1 MSFNTHN
8 IYHPLIVKSGWTS
21 QSVSATTISAGT
33 FYGGSLSATYVG
45 NQNVTNQEF
54 SYVSG
59 LTSNTQTQLNN
70 LVNRTE
76 RLLTIQSNEFLTN
89 DRVIS
94 SGSNINFEYTNSH
107 LGISASFPSVEVGTI
122 GTTLTSSQT
131 AITNFNPTG
140 WNDSVTKA
148 THIIITGN
156 SYSIISGLVGGT
168 NGRIAII
175 SNFGTGLIILEH
187 ESSATTVGN
196 QFKFDTDFPYFLHS
210 DRSITLIYNSQNGW
224 TNYFKINENG
234 FKKFEDFTGTVMEQ
248 YIAPGTLGNYFRS
261 TKFTGNNRYN
271 AGIQYTGSTN
281 SFGVGTVF
289 TVTSPTATWARSAQ
303 FGAQRRLLGSTL
315 TCSVAKIKLSQ
326 SFGFFNSSN
335 SCSFSTYADLRN
347 NYSTDTSGAGN
358 YPAWITP
365 ITSITNSNI
374 TNWYIKSSTTYT
386 PTDIPLSYSVD
397 NWVYFGI
404 FVNEILE
411 ANTINA
417 IAFFYSY
424 DNKNYKWQTIE
435 PLKTLNGSN
444 HICVNCAT
452 NSNSF
457 LPFMLIDWM
466 ANV

>member
-21 QSVSATTISAGT
+21 QSVFATTISAGT

-107 LGISASFPSVEVGTI
+107 LGISASFSSVELGTI

-156 SYSIISGLVGGT
+156 SYSIISGLVGGID
-168 NGRIAII
+168 GRIAII
-175 SNFGTGLIILEH
+175 SNFGTGLIILEND
-187 ESSATTVGN
+187 SSATTIGN

-248 YIAPGTLGNYFRS
+248 YLQPGTIGNYFRS
-261 TKFTGNNRYN
+261 TKFTGNNRYT
-271 AGIQYTGSTN
+271 GGVQYTGSTN
-281 SFGVGTVF
+281 SFGAGVVF
-289 TVTSPTATWARSAQ
+289 TTPSGTPTWPKSAQ

-326 SFGFFNSSN
+326 SSGFFNSVN
-335 SCSFSTYADLRN
+335 SCSFSTFADLRN
-347 NYSTDTSGAGN
+347 NYSEPTSGAGT

-404 FVNEILE
+404 FVNESLGT
-411 ANTINA
+411 NSINA

-424 DNKNYKWQTIE
+424 DNKNYKWQKIE
-435 PLKTLNGSN
+435 PLKTLNGQN

-452 NSNSF
+452 NNNSF